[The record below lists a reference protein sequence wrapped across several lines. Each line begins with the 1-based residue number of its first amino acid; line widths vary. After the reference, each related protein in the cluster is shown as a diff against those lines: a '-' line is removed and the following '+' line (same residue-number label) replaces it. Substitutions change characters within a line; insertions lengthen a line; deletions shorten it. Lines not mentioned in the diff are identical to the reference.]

1 MSEEKGQEAPEA
13 EAETEVNADADA
25 EAEPE
30 VKADAEEEVEAPEDE
45 PPPAEPE
52 DAFVAAPGILGR
64 KVGMT
69 QIFSA
74 DGNRLPV
81 TIIEAGPCVVVQVKT
96 RERDGYDALQ
106 LGFGDIRPKLVSMPR
121 KGHFTAH
128 GVEPTRLLREIRLE
142 EPLPDA
148 APGSIV
154 TCEAFDADEL
164 VDVIGVS
171 KGKGFTGVMKRHGFK
186 GAKATHGTHEHF
198 RHGGSI
204 GAAADPSRVFKG
216 TKMPGQMGNARV
228 TVQNLKVVR
237 VVPEKNLLMVR
248 GAVPGPNGGYVM
260 VRKSLKATRRA
271 KAKV

>member
-1 MSEEKGQEAPEA
+1 VSEEKGQEAPEA

-96 RERDGYDALQ
+96 RERDGTASSPLACFARYAWRSLC
-106 LGFGDIRPKLVSMPR
+106 RMPPR
-121 KGHFTAH
+121 
-128 GVEPTRLLREIRLE
+128 
-142 EPLPDA
+142 A
-148 APGSIV
+148 AS
-154 TCEAFDADEL
+154 
-164 VDVIGVS
+164 
-171 KGKGFTGVMKRHGFK
+171 
-186 GAKATHGTHEHF
+186 
-198 RHGGSI
+198 
-204 GAAADPSRVFKG
+204 
-216 TKMPGQMGNARV
+216 
-228 TVQNLKVVR
+228 
-237 VVPEKNLLMVR
+237 
-248 GAVPGPNGGYVM
+248 
-260 VRKSLKATRRA
+260 
-271 KAKV
+271 